1 MSEAGEE
8 SHSAWWNL
16 PVEKAKEAFD
26 DSIRL
31 IGELVLD
38 ESAWRDKKQMMHE
51 CKVGLGEGTMR
62 SDEAVEK
69 YQWVKED
76 MEDLESVEAAR
87 QKLEDLSEDV
97 EKYIAS
103 YVPRKNQADLKRAKG
118 QVVWMKQWLCE
129 MDLVLRLRGVVV
141 GGVSAT

>member
-1 MSEAGEE
+1 
-8 SHSAWWNL
+8 
-16 PVEKAKEAFD
+16 
-26 DSIRL
+26 
-31 IGELVLD
+31 
-38 ESAWRDKKQMMHE
+38 MHE

-62 SDEAVEK
+62 TDEAVEK

-87 QKLEDLSEDV
+87 QKLEDLGEDV
-97 EKYIAS
+97 ETYIAS